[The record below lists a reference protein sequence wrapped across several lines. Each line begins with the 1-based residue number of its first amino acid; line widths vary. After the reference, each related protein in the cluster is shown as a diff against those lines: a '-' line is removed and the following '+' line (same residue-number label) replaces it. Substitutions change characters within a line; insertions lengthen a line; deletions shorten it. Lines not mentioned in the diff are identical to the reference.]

1 MNYFII
7 FTLISAVTCA
17 TLKQESKWEQF
28 KLKFKKNFRSL
39 THENERKAIFMSTL
53 KSIEGTYPTQ
63 KIYITKYKYLTRI
76 LF

>member
-17 TLKQESKWEQF
+17 TLEQESKWEQF

-39 THENERKAIFMSTL
+39 THENERKAIFMSIFL
-53 KSIEGTYPTQ
+53 YMNVRLRIIKAKSSDCLHI
-63 KIYITKYKYLTRI
+63 
-76 LF
+76 

>member
-39 THENERKAIFMSTL
+39 THENERKAIFMSIFLYMNVRLRITNA
-53 KSIEGTYPTQ
+53 KSSDCLHI
-63 KIYITKYKYLTRI
+63 
-76 LF
+76 

>member
-1 MNYFII
+1 MTLSSIFSVNMNYFII

-53 KSIEGTYPTQ
+53 KAIEG
-63 KIYITKYKYLTRI
+63 KYLTQKYI
-76 LF
+76 V